1 MLTKVLIETALYS
14 WQGAH
19 VGFLKFLKREKKQE
33 ALEDFDLPPAPPL
46 LEGFEGETHEMP
58 DFEKISAPD
67 DFPKFD
73 FPENEELPQM
83 EEDKQSFG
91 QSFPE
96 IEEKMA
102 PIEPVSVAPAMSIQP
117 MPSASPAQ
125 QEEAAHEEEAKP
137 VPRGHPRGERGLFRH
152 HERKAQ
158 REISGRKEV
167 YVRVDKF
174 KSALQSISMMRS
186 DLRKSEE
193 ALMKLESIKS
203 SKDRSY
209 DKVRSSIHDIQNKL
223 IFVDKTL
230 FRGD

>member
-1 MLTKVLIETALYS
+1 MLTKVLIETALYI
-14 WQGAH
+14 WQGDY
-19 VGFLKFLKREKKQE
+19 VGFLKFLKKEKKQE
-33 ALEDFDLPPAPPL
+33 ASEDFDLPPEPPPL
-46 LEGFEGETHEMP
+46 EDFGYKVHEMP

-73 FPENEELPQM
+73 FPENDEFPQID
-83 EEDKQSFG
+83 ENKFQFEPSF
-91 QSFPE
+91 QE
-96 IEEKMA
+96 TEEKT
-102 PIEPVSVAPAMSIQP
+102 APAEPLGID
-117 MPSASPAQ
+117 SAQAVQ
-125 QEEAAHEEEAKP
+125 HVQRQEEAALEQEATPIPHE
-137 VPRGHPRGERGLFRH
+137 HPRSRGLFRH
-152 HERKAQ
+152 DKRIVH
-158 REISGRKEV
+158 RENLTKKEV

-174 KSALQSISMMRS
+174 KAALQSISMMRS

-209 DKVRSSIHDIQNKL
+209 DKVRSSIHDIQSKL